1 MNAQPSF
8 AKWLKFL
15 PLFILA
21 LALAACQPAEE
32 PVQPMDGT
40 PFAPVA
46 PTDPDPL
53 ATPAVTPD
61 PVGTPIG
68 IDTPVVTPEPME
80 TPMMTPEVTPPTV
93 IETPAV
99 APAVTPDLAVT
110 PDMDDEAVIER
121 DMTVVVRA
129 SDLIGMNVVDQRGET
144 IGDVSEVL
152 VDAEGA
158 IVYVFFDAGGF
169 LGIGTR
175 TTAVEWDAFDIRS
188 ERHMGMVTRPGA
200 PAAPPAGAQPGTP
213 GATPPS
219 GTQPQPGTP
228 GATPAPGTG
237 AQPGVGVG
245 RTDDHTQMIVLDQTA
260 VLVYRGDHE
269 TLQTAREVDPDA
281 VGRDTFLIDRR
292 ELGLERRDPAAPARP
307 HADQLMPL
315 TWFTGLT
322 GSVDLVNRQGED
334 LGNVSD
340 VIVVLQPGTEMRP
353 AGMQQQEEAGEQQ
366 QQQQTMRHLRQ
377 DDGFILYAVVDFGG
391 FLGIGT
397 TTVLVPWDV
406 LEIDAENERLILEV
420 DRQTLEAVP
429 THDWGMWRDPIDL
442 TWDEEIRMWWHQER
456 GWTPHWGAGT
466 RTQP

>member
-1 MNAQPSF
+1 MNARPRLT
-8 AKWLKFL
+8 KWLKIL
-15 PLFILA
+15 PFFILV

-32 PVQPMDGT
+32 PVQPMDET

-61 PVGTPIG
+61 PVGTPVMV
-68 IDTPVVTPEPME
+68 DTPAMTPEPME
-80 TPMMTPEVTPPTV
+80 TPVVTPET
-93 IETPAV
+93 
-99 APAVTPDLAVT
+99 PAVTPDPAVT
-110 PDMDDEAVIER
+110 PELDEEARIDRNV
-121 DMTVVVRA
+121 TVVVRA
-129 SDLIGMNVVDQRGET
+129 TDLIGMNVVDQRGDT

-152 VDAEGA
+152 VDADGA

-175 TTAVEWDAFDIRS
+175 TTAVEWDAFEIRS
-188 ERHMGMVTRPGA
+188 ERHVGMVTRPGA

-245 RTDDHTQMIVLDQTA
+245 RTDLDTELIVLDQTA

-269 TLQTAREVDPDA
+269 TLQTAREVDPNV

-322 GSVDLVNRQGED
+322 GNVDLVNRQGED

-340 VIVVLQPGTEMRP
+340 LIVVLQPGTEMRP
-353 AGMQQQEEAGEQQ
+353 AALQQQEEADDEGEEQQ
-366 QQQQTMRHLRQ
+366 RETVRHLRQ

-397 TTVLVPWDV
+397 TTVLVPWDL
-406 LEIDAENERLILEV
+406 LEIDAVNEQLILDA
-420 DRQTLEAVP
+420 DRQTLENIP
-429 THDWGMWRDPIDL
+429 THDWGTWRDPL
-442 TWDEEIRMWWHQER
+442 NWTWDEEIRMWWQQQR
-456 GWTPHWGAGT
+456 NWTPHWGTGT